1 MDDTLWTKPPL
12 NSFFSA
18 EEYSTNDIAHYG
30 MPRRSGRYPYGSG
43 KDPHQHGSGDFI
55 SRVEELRK
63 QNFTF
68 TDNNGKKYTGDT
80 AIAKSMGI
88 STSQFRVQYS
98 MAKNERRGLIVDR
111 IKSLKADGMS
121 NVKIAEKL
129 GLKNESTVRSL
140 LNERSEARMK
150 TAENTANF
158 LKKQIDEKGIIDVGK
173 SVELELGIS
182 RNKLDEACYM
192 LELQGYKKFSGSV
205 PQINRKGQQTNLQ
218 VIGPP
223 DMEHKDLYDYKNI
236 NSITDYISHDGGDTF
251 SKGFVYPKSMDSKR
265 LAIRYA
271 EDGGLEKDGVIEIR
285 RGCKDLDLGKSNYAQ
300 VRILVDN
307 KKYLKG
313 MAIYSDDLPDGV
325 DVMFNTNKS
334 KKVPKLDVLKD
345 IKKDPNNPFGS
356 LIKEHGGQSFYVDEN
371 GKKQLSLI
379 NKRAEEG
386 DWSEWSD
393 KLPSQFLAKQNVS
406 LIKRQLNLTAD
417 ERVAEYKEICALTNP
432 TVKKQLLKDFADN
445 CDASAVHLKSA
456 SLPRQR
462 YKVILPIPELKDDEV
477 YAPTYE
483 NGEKLALVRY
493 PHGGTFE
500 IPIVTVNNKHVKAK
514 KILGNAIDAIG
525 INSKV
530 AERLSGADFDGD
542 TVTCIPTAGNGKN
555 LGVKITST
563 KQLEGLK
570 GFDPKLEYGGKPIG
584 TFKQMRNTQNEM
596 GKISNLITDMTL
608 KGATTDELA
617 RAVRHSM
624 VVIDAEKHKLDY
636 MQSYQD
642 NAIAS
647 LKKKYQG
654 HVDANGKY
662 HEGASTLMSSAKGKV
677 QVLKRKGSPI
687 INPETGE
694 KTYKTVEEEY
704 IDKRTG
710 KKKLRMQ
717 DSTKMAET
725 KDAHTLSSGTVKEEL
740 YADYANK
747 LKALANTARKE
758 MMATGKIEYDKEAK
772 KKYEKEVA
780 SLTSKLNVAK
790 KNAPKERRA
799 QIIANAALKERRKQY
814 ADSDLSDAELKK
826 ELKKVGQQE
835 LLKARTL
842 VGAKK
847 EPVKIE
853 PKEWEAIQ
861 SGAISESKLKDILL
875 NADMDVVRQL
885 ATPKSRNTVSKST
898 VNRIQAYK
906 NNGYTIAEIAKALGI
921 STSTVSMY
929 MKN

>member
-1 MDDTLWTKPPL
+1 MYW
-12 NSFFSA
+12 
-18 EEYSTNDIAHYG
+18 
-30 MPRRSGRYPYGSG
+30 
-43 KDPHQHGSGDFI
+43 
-55 SRVEELRK
+55 
-63 QNFTF
+63 
-68 TDNNGKKYTGDT
+68 
-80 AIAKSMGI
+80 
-88 STSQFRVQYS
+88 
-98 MAKNERRGLIVDR
+98 
-111 IKSLKADGMS
+111 
-121 NVKIAEKL
+121 
-129 GLKNESTVRSL
+129 
-140 LNERSEARMK
+140 
-150 TAENTANF
+150 
-158 LKKQIDEKGIIDVGK
+158 
-173 SVELELGIS
+173 
-182 RNKLDEACYM
+182 
-192 LELQGYKKFSGSV
+192 
-205 PQINRKGQQTNLQ
+205 
-218 VIGPP
+218 
-223 DMEHKDLYDYKNI
+223 
-236 NSITDYISHDGGDTF
+236 
-251 SKGFVYPKSMDSKR
+251 
-265 LAIRYA
+265 
-271 EDGGLEKDGVIEIR
+271 
-285 RGCKDLDLGKSNYAQ
+285 
-300 VRILVDN
+300 
-307 KKYLKG
+307 
-313 MAIYSDDLPDGV
+313 
-325 DVMFNTNKS
+325 
-334 KKVPKLDVLKD
+334 
-345 IKKDPNNPFGS
+345 
-356 LIKEHGGQSFYVDEN
+356 
-371 GKKQLSLI
+371 
-379 NKRAEEG
+379 
-386 DWSEWSD
+386 
-393 KLPSQFLAKQNVS
+393 
-406 LIKRQLNLTAD
+406 
-417 ERVAEYKEICALTNP
+417 
-432 TVKKQLLKDFADN
+432 
-445 CDASAVHLKSA
+445 
-456 SLPRQR
+456 
-462 YKVILPIPELKDDEV
+462 
-477 YAPTYE
+477 PTYE
-483 NGEKLALVRY
+483 DGEKLALVRY
-493 PHGGTFE
+493 PHGCTFE

-596 GKISNLITDMTL
+596 GKISNLVTDMTL

-704 IDKRTG
+704 VDKRTG

-758 MMATGKIEYDKEAK
+758 MMATGKIEYNKEAK

-826 ELKKVGQQE
+826 ELKKIGQQE

-875 NADMDVVRQL
+875 NSDMDVVRQL